1 MTYERALTILRDMQ
15 TTVLPPRIILDAIQK
30 ILSMSTQ
37 NAVTKDMLLNALR
50 WMMEYS
56 ASEGAP

>member
-1 MTYERALTILRDMQ
+1 MTYGRALTILRDMQ
-15 TTVLPPRIILDAIQK
+15 TTVFPPRIILDAIQK